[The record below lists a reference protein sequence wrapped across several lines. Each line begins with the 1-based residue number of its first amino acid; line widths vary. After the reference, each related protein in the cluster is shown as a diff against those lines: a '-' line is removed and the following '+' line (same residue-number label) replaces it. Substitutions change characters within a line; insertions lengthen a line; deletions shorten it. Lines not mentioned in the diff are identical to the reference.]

1 MRIAR
6 VVGNLTCT
14 IKDPAHESR
23 KMMLVRFLDDKGEE
37 IEDEHV
43 YADASDCGVGDIVLV
58 SEEGSAAQTEFELDD
73 IDCTLDGVI
82 VGVID
87 RITYDRTINA

>member
-37 IEDEHV
+37 IILTRGKTYIAQMPVEALCT
-43 YADASDCGVGDIVLV
+43 YT
-58 SEEGSAAQTEFELDD
+58 EELTMPD
-73 IDCTLDGVI
+73 
-82 VGVID
+82 
-87 RITYDRTINA
+87 